1 MERSVVRLKRKNIY
15 VDKEKLRELREI
27 LNVDTDSEAL
37 REAAEIVVSGKK
49 IVEAFERLRKRS
61 TWGR

>member
-1 MERSVVRLKRKNIY
+1 MERSGEKLKRKNIY
-15 VDKEKLRELREI
+15 VDVEKLKELREI
-27 LNVDTDSEAL
+27 LNADTDSEAL

-49 IVEAFERLRKRS
+49 IAEAFERLRKRS

>member
-1 MERSVVRLKRKNIY
+1 MKRVGIRLKRKNIY

-49 IVEAFERLRKRS
+49 ITEAFERLRKRG

>member
-1 MERSVVRLKRKNIY
+1 MKRVRERLKRKNIY
-15 VDKEKLRELREI
+15 VNEKKLKELREI

-49 IVEAFERLRKRS
+49 IAEAFERLRKRS

>member
-1 MERSVVRLKRKNIY
+1 MKRVRERLKRKNIY
-15 VDKEKLRELREI
+15 VNEKKLKELREI
-27 LNVDTDSEAL
+27 LNVDTDIEAL

-49 IVEAFERLRKRS
+49 IAEAFERLRKRS